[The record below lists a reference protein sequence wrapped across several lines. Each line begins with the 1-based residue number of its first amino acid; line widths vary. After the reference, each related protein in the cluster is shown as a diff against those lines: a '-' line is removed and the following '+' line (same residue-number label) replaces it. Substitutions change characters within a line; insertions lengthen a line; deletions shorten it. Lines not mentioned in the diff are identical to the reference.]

1 MCVCFSLSLHVLSL
15 LRCCSHRLH
24 IETTNM
30 LKRRKKLK
38 KCRFEW
44 VECGDTWYA
53 EQPCNSAGLWREAG
67 WGDLQNAPGDSA
79 LHRFGTLCCE
89 VLTCFDLRR
98 FNAFYWVICVVLIC
112 LVCLIC
118 FTCAMS
124 SSYGFLHPLI
134 PASFTQSWQRTRSM
148 LQKLLSKGFD
158 A

>member
-44 VECGDTWYA
+44 VERGDTWYA

-79 LHRFGTLCCE
+79 LQRFGTLCCE

-98 FNAFYWVICVVLIC
+98 FNAFYWVICVVLYVSHVSHVPCRIH
-112 LVCLIC
+112 
-118 FTCAMS
+118 M
-124 SSYGFLHPLI
+124 
-134 PASFTQSWQRTRSM
+134 ASCIHWSQ
-148 LQKLLSKGFD
+148 LLSLRVGSGPGVCCKNFFLRVLTHK
-158 A
+158 